1 MERAQEM
8 AKKMVKNIDHLPY
21 ETRLAELN
29 MFPINYRKLRGVE
42 GDRDWALDFDEF
54 LELAGTDRLR
64 GHSLKPQRKLAH
76 TDVRRNA
83 SSQRAIGAWNEF
95 SDATSCRRV
104 ADQAAHLV
112 DALLIFKTWMIQTQA
127 ASRSNQH
134 QHIGSDGANSQTS
147 VSPQSL
153 ELALRRAERAE
164 NAANRM
170 RAGCLAMRRQVE
182 VGLGYRREIER
193 LRNEVQMCQ
202 RTIANYQSVINE
214 GTEFRNDLKAEL
226 ERARKAASV
235 ARAQLA
241 NELRRRTSSTSSSTA
256 ASTVP
261 EFAYPLSPTSNSG
274 LRAECDRLQK
284 WLSSLKEENRRL
296 EASLVAKTSQEII
309 LIEKLDRV
317 RQLVSSQLAQ
327 LRKRQRSRRRRHGR
341 ASSPTG
347 LSWLREV
354 ALLVGLPEAEVSELI
369 KPSLAT
375 TTATTAV
382 TASSPRRLTHSAAL
396 ESVLNDLS
404 TTVSDI
410 SDADA
415 SDDMQN
421 RNRMPPP
428 PPAAAALG
436 DTSLSRPTAP
446 NRSQC
451 SRPRPASKPHNL
463 SDDSDEEREKPEEKT
478 RRRKRRLHDRSTSAA
493 TRTRRSMA
501 VSPGRNGRS
510 AALGEGVAKKRRCR
524 RRSTAFA
531 DTSGDERDG
540 ASESLPPPPPPP
552 PPRRRRQRL
561 DSTAS
566 AVSCLSAVTSVMLE
580 DISLAGLQKAD
591 DSDLSFVIDEA
602 STVIA
607 EFARTKSPR
616 RVSGPHR
623 GNKLADELMK
633 ESELATA
640 IKSGTLDTS
649 TEQGRARNRST
660 LRNSGNRRKGSR
672 LVGRLPKAVDLD
684 ASPHRPA
691 LPASAEEP
699 LSPASASAKDAEP
712 STRRCPTRET
722 STVPR
727 QRGSP
732 PLIENDVVSD
742 SSTSPPV
749 LRPSTSPEPDR
760 LPSPHP
766 VSAKDTGP
774 ARLSS
779 RLCAT
784 RKVPRI
790 NLDLDADMPAG
801 RVITHPKVCRRRG
814 PSVTPST
821 VLPLPT
827 VPAPSPSAVISQ
839 ILNAHYP
846 AGVADWFNLL
856 TSDDLASVTG
866 SLEGAVNEGTEKQ
879 DIQKAALTIASPPSQ
894 SQLGHET
901 ASPPQSP
908 PPLQRPQVID
918 SKSLSTTDSQQP
930 TPSHSAIST
939 SVHLSLGTVTSP
951 HSPPIGSIPRGSF
964 IAPSSPAAEI
974 KRPEVDQELS
984 VEEAVL
990 HYLLSAVTSAS
1001 TEEALGTRLRQ
1012 LDPTVTGACAVL
1024 SALLRLRTGAARETC
1039 ITDVTTVP
1047 ESERRAARLLIASS
1061 PPPLSPGAVLQPSLF
1076 LTWLTKQRSSLS
1088 LCQFFRLAQIAF
1100 LGCPPHAVTGLV
1112 YSVALL
1118 VNGATGWVLKP
1129 PLPVTCL
1136 LVAADSAVPGLWR
1149 QRLGRSG
1156 NEDVEYSDPLAVTAE
1171 VRFGGADG
1179 PTAYALQLSS
1189 LQHLVAVEVAAC
1201 GSQSSALSRPLI
1213 RRLVATGWLP
1223 RDSDAAATADAPA
1236 RLVLAVE
1243 VQRTRDFL
1251 LFLVDECLGVQRQ
1264 RGRPLKADTPLRPP
1278 NAEAGLAL
1286 RFVLSLVAFTDL
1298 AQGDSEGKQKPTN
1311 SRQRKLKNREA
1322 KSIRFGTLGWLLCG
1336 RLLPW
1341 LTSLKTLKTS
1351 CPVVERRLAVLCTDV
1366 LLLGVQLD
1374 LARGGGSGSRK
1385 NSSINNFQRGLALCA
1400 ERLCNLLLLCPSDEQ
1415 QVLSAEQL
1423 FSLLRLLPARPSAIC
1438 EALESR
1444 EVTAI
1449 DMAWL
1454 SHWEPQR
1461 PPSFTSYPTERAV
1474 DLLSPLLTQSSS
1486 CLEIPTGSCLSH
1498 LLDSCRLTL
1507 QGRSSP

>member
-1 MERAQEM
+1 MELDEPSFRSDLQCS
-8 AKKMVKNIDHLPY
+8 
-21 ETRLAELN
+21 
-29 MFPINYRKLRGVE
+29 KLC
-42 GDRDWALDFDEF
+42 
-54 LELAGTDRLR
+54 
-64 GHSLKPQRKLAH
+64 PQ
-76 TDVRRNA
+76 
-83 SSQRAIGAWNEF
+83 
-95 SDATSCRRV
+95 TSCRRV
-104 ADQAAHLV
+104 ADQAAHLI

-127 ASRSNQH
+127 ASRNQH

-241 NELRRRTSSTSSSTA
+241 NELRRRTSSTSSTA
-256 ASTVP
+256 ASTLP
-261 EFAYPLSPTSNSG
+261 EFACPLSPTSNSG

-284 WLSSLKEENRRL
+284 WLNSLKEENRRL

-327 LRKRQRSRRRRHGR
+327 LRKRQRSRRRRRHGR

-347 LSWLREV
+347 LSWLRDV

-369 KPSLAT
+369 KPSIAT
-375 TTATTAV
+375 AAAAATAV
-382 TASSPRRLTHSAAL
+382 TASSPRKLTHSAAL

-415 SDDMQN
+415 SDDIQSKN
-421 RNRMPPP
+421 HLPSPP

-436 DTSLSRPTAP
+436 DSSLSRPTAP
-446 NRSQC
+446 NRTLC
-451 SRPRPASKPHNL
+451 SRPRPASKSHNL
-463 SDDSDEEREKPEEKT
+463 SDDSDEEREKAEEKT

-493 TRTRRSMA
+493 TRTHRSTA
-501 VSPGRNGRS
+501 VAPGRDGSAGR
-510 AALGEGVAKKRRCR
+510 GEGGAKKRRCR
-524 RRSTAFA
+524 RRSTTFA
-531 DTSGDERDG
+531 DNSRDERVG
-540 ASESLPPPPPPP
+540 APESLPPPPPPP

-602 STVIA
+602 STA
-607 EFARTKSPR
+607 MTEFVRTKSPR
-616 RVSGPHR
+616 RVSGPLR
-623 GNKLADELMK
+623 GSKLADESMM
-633 ESELATA
+633 ESELEIA
-640 IKSGTLDTS
+640 IKSDTLES
-649 TEQGRARNRST
+649 RERNRST
-660 LRNSGNRRKGSR
+660 VPNSDNRRKGSR

-691 LPASAEEP
+691 LPDSAAEP
-699 LSPASASAKDAEP
+699 PSPTPVSAKDAEP
-712 STRRCPTRET
+712 SVRRCPTRQT
-722 STVPR
+722 STMLR

-760 LPSPHP
+760 SPSPHL
-766 VSAKDTGP
+766 VSSKDTDPPRPP
-774 ARLSS
+774 AAAPCLTS
-779 RLCAT
+779 RLCAS
-784 RKVPRI
+784 RKAARI

-814 PSVTPST
+814 PSVTPSVT

-827 VPAPSPSAVISQ
+827 APEPSPSAVISQ

-866 SLEGAVNEGTEKQ
+866 SLEGAANNETEKRE
-879 DIQKAALTIASPPSQ
+879 IQEAPLTIVSHPSQ
-894 SQLGHET
+894 SQLGHGRPQMRDVENEGHLVSAALT
-901 ASPPQSP
+901 PASPPQSSP

-951 HSPPIGSIPRGSF
+951 HSPPVGSIPRGSF
-964 IAPSSPAAEI
+964 IAPPPPAVETE
-974 KRPEVDQELS
+974 KPEVDQELS

-1012 LDPTVTGACAVL
+1012 LDPTVTGACTVL

-1039 ITDVTTVP
+1039 LTDVTTVP

-1076 LTWLTKQRSSLS
+1076 LTWLAKQRSSLS
-1088 LCQFFRLAQIAF
+1088 LCQFFRLTQVAF

-1118 VNGATGWVLKP
+1118 VNAATGWVMKP

-1149 QRLGRSG
+1149 QRLG

-1201 GSQSSALSRPLI
+1201 GSQSGALSRPLI

-1223 RDSDAAATADAPA
+1223 RDSDAAAAATADAPA
-1236 RLVLAVE
+1236 RLVLATE

-1264 RGRPLKADTPLRPP
+1264 RGRPLKADTPLRSP

-1286 RFVLSLVAFTDL
+1286 RLVLSLVAFTDL
-1298 AQGDSEGKQKPTN
+1298 AQGDSGGAQKPTN
-1311 SRQRKLKNREA
+1311 SRQRMLKNREA

-1374 LARGGGSGSRK
+1374 LARGGGSGNRK
-1385 NSSINNFQRGLALCA
+1385 NRSINNFQRGLALCA
-1400 ERLCNLLLLCPSDEQ
+1400 ERLCNLLLLRPSDE

-1423 FSLLRLLPARPSAIC
+1423 FSLLRLLPTRPSAIC
-1438 EALESR
+1438 EALENR

-1449 DMAWL
+1449 DSAWL

-1461 PPSFTSYPTERAV
+1461 PPSFTSYPTQRAV
-1474 DLLSPLLTQSSS
+1474 DLLRPLLTQSCS
-1486 CLEIPTGSCLSH
+1486 CLDIPTGSCLSR
-1498 LLDSCRLTL
+1498 LLESCRLTL
-1507 QGRSSP
+1507 QGHSSP